1 MVISIPKC
9 AFENSKVDFA
19 KTYLAGQ
26 SSTTQLA
33 GDETNS
39 CVGVENGVNI
49 DFSIVA
55 DMGACGMETVNNGTH
70 TFYKNAVQC
79 THGNSNAIISRSR
92 NVMLKYECVFQT
104 NFQLTFGGFS
114 TSLTSI
120 DVDAG
125 EASGTYDVALAVYTD
140 DTFSAPVEGTYSYD
154 VPEPMHIA
162 ATLDTSGTRLKTQL
176 KRCWATP
183 SSSPTDETEYS
194 FIESFCGT
202 NDELNVYETL
212 TVHANGDTAQS
223 SFSLDSFTFTE
234 DSGSIFLHCEVHI
247 CDSDAETCTPTCG
260 GGGRRRRS
268 DEENS
273 VVQTMEIHVN
283 RN

>member
-92 NVMLKYECVFQT
+92 NVMVCSDF
-104 NFQLTFGGFS
+104 
-114 TSLTSI
+114 I
-120 DVDAG
+120 DVKL
-125 EASGTYDVALAVYTD
+125 SSLS
-140 DTFSAPVEGTYSYD
+140 SAQVR
-154 VPEPMHIA
+154 V
-162 ATLDTSGTRLKTQL
+162 RLPDQFPAHLRWIQHFTHQH
-176 KRCWATP
+176 RC
-183 SSSPTDETEYS
+183 
-194 FIESFCGT
+194 
-202 NDELNVYETL
+202 
-212 TVHANGDTAQS
+212 
-223 SFSLDSFTFTE
+223 
-234 DSGSIFLHCEVHI
+234 
-247 CDSDAETCTPTCG
+247 
-260 GGGRRRRS
+260 
-268 DEENS
+268 
-273 VVQTMEIHVN
+273 
-283 RN
+283 